1 MRFPF
6 YTYFLLV
13 MTCWFFLSGCEV
25 VGGIFKAGMYWAFFL
40 VALVVGIILWVMM
53 KARRKK

>member
-1 MRFPF
+1 MKFSF

-13 MTCWFFLSGCEV
+13 MISWFFLSGCEV

-40 VALVVGIILWVMM
+40 VALVVGLILWLVM
-53 KARRKK
+53 RGRGRK

>member
-13 MTCWFFLSGCEV
+13 MTSWFFLSGCEV

-40 VALVVGIILWVMM
+40 VALVVAIIIWVMM
-53 KARRKK
+53 KMRRKK